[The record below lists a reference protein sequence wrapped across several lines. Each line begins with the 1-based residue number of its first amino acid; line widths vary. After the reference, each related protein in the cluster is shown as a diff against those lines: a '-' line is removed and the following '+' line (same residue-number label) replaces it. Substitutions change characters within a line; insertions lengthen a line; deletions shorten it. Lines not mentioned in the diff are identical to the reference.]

1 MLNVI
6 NYSTYIT
13 VEKKV
18 LRCRISKG
26 IFTKSLG
33 TQLNMQ

>member
-13 VEKKV
+13 VEKKSFAAAFPREFLQRV
-18 LRCRISKG
+18 WE
-26 IFTKSLG
+26 
-33 TQLNMQ
+33 LN